1 MKNSVKITYKGEK
14 GALIVEFFENIYNID
29 IEEDWLIIKQDNKSN
44 KIITSIKLSQIII
57 IKYYI
62 PKGEENEFQS

>member
-1 MKNSVKITYKGEK
+1 MKNSVKIMYKGEK

-44 KIITSIKLSQIII
+44 KIITSIKLSQIVI

-62 PKGEENEFQS
+62 PKREENEFQS

>member
-1 MKNSVKITYKGEK
+1 MKNSVKITYKGEEDT
-14 GALIVEFFENIYNID
+14 LIVEFFENIYNID

-44 KIITSIKLSQIII
+44 KTITSIRLSQIII

>member
-1 MKNSVKITYKGEK
+1 MKNSFKIMYKGEK

-44 KIITSIKLSQIII
+44 KIITSIKLSQIVI